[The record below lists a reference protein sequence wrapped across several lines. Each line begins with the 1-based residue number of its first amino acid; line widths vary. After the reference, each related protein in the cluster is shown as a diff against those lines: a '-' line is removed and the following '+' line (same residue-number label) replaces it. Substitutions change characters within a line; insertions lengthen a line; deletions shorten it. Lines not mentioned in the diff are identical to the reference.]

1 MLISESFLEVEDYL
15 NHLRIVLQFVIVDNL
30 DNFVLYLILRIDPLS
45 VFVED
50 EFLELL
56 KLVSFYFVP
65 WYFIV
70 HLVSFFTVV

>member
-1 MLISESFLEVEDYL
+1 
-15 NHLRIVLQFVIVDNL
+15 LRIVLQFVIVDNL